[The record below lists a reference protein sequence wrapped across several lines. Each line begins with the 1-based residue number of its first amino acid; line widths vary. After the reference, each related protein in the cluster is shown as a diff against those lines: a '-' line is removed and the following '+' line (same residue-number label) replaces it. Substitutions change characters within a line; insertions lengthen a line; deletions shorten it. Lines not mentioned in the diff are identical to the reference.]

1 MSLINKVPLIFTEGK
16 YSHLSHVNRVSI
28 KDPGLLTLGTPTHF
42 YDLLNYVKKN
52 NIKMAPSYSCI
63 IGGAPVTVSIWNQ
76 IQKELRILNPSIGY
90 GCTEASP
97 GITHH
102 PPGLKPLEDGEIGF
116 PLKSIEPRI
125 SKGVVIKGPS
135 LCLAI
140 IQDRKI
146 YFPEEFLVSDQIRI
160 RSDGMWIYEGRLDL
174 MVNRGG
180 QKISLEVIEK
190 ILFNELGLEV
200 ACSSVDDKRLGKD
213 IGILVKAPP
222 EKEIIKKI
230 NDKLWEKLGFSIS
243 EKKILNVV
251 DFPLNENLKLDRRG
265 VGRFIEGY
273 LDG

>member
-1 MSLINKVPLIFTEGK
+1 
-16 YSHLSHVNRVSI
+16 
-28 KDPGLLTLGTPTHF
+28 
-42 YDLLNYVKKN
+42 
-52 NIKMAPSYSCI
+52 
-63 IGGAPVTVSIWNQ
+63 
-76 IQKELRILNPSIGY
+76 
-90 GCTEASP
+90 
-97 GITHH
+97 
-102 PPGLKPLEDGEIGF
+102 LK
-116 PLKSIEPRI
+116 
-125 SKGVVIKGPS
+125 
-135 LCLAI
+135 
-140 IQDRKI
+140 
-146 YFPEEFLVSDQIRI
+146 
-160 RSDGMWIYEGRLDL
+160 
-174 MVNRGG
+174 
-180 QKISLEVIEK
+180 K